1 MLIIKPEQKVFIMRK
16 LYIVNS
22 KGVASATQAMQA
34 LKDVGVMVNGDTWYS
49 MQSVRKAVKECHLGS
64 IYTKLASDYASDY
77 ASNYADIAQCT
88 LVIYCA
94 IIKGYMRLHSI
105 EELGASSKYSKCQA
119 MRDAL
124 DSLEY
129 RHAMRV
135 ELYKSLIEQLHREE
149 Q

>member
-1 MLIIKPEQKVFIMRK
+1 MRK

-49 MQSVRKAVKECHLGS
+49 MQAVRKAVKESHLGS
-64 IYTKLASDYASDY
+64 MYTNLPSDYADV
-77 ASNYADIAQCT
+77 AQRT
-88 LVIYCA
+88 LVIHCDT
-94 IIKGYMRLHSI
+94 IKSYMRLYNI
-105 EELGASSKYSKCQA
+105 EELVASSKYSEYQA
-119 MRDAL
+119 MRNAL

-135 ELYKSLIEQLHREE
+135 ELYKGLIEQLHREE

>member
-1 MLIIKPEQKVFIMRK
+1 MRK

-49 MQSVRKAVKECHLGS
+49 MQAVRKAVKECHLGS
-64 IYTKLASDYASDY
+64 IYTKLPSY
-77 ASNYADIAQCT
+77 YADAAQCT
-88 LVIYCA
+88 LIIYCDT
-94 IIKGYMRLHSI
+94 IKSYMRLYNI

-119 MRDAL
+119 MRNAL

-149 Q
+149 QKHLLHKQ

>member
-1 MLIIKPEQKVFIMRK
+1 MRK

-49 MQSVRKAVKECHLGS
+49 MQAVRKAVKECHLGS
-64 IYTKLASDYASDY
+64 IYTKLPSDAHS
-77 ASNYADIAQCT
+77 AFAQCT
-88 LVIYCA
+88 LVIHCA
-94 IIKGYMRLHSI
+94 TINGYMRLHNI

-119 MRDAL
+119 MRNAL

-135 ELYKSLIEQLHREE
+135 ELYKGLIEQLHREE

>member
-1 MLIIKPEQKVFIMRK
+1 MRK

-49 MQSVRKAVKECHLGS
+49 MQAVRKAVKECHLGS
-64 IYTKLASDYASDY
+64 IYNKLPSDYV
-77 ASNYADIAQCT
+77 DIAQCT
-88 LVIYCA
+88 LVMYCA
-94 IIKGYMRLHSI
+94 IINGYMRLHNI

-119 MRDAL
+119 MRNAL

-135 ELYKSLIEQLHREE
+135 ELYKSLIEQLQREE

>member
-1 MLIIKPEQKVFIMRK
+1 MRK

-22 KGVASATQAMQA
+22 KGVASATQAIQA
-34 LKDVGVMVNGDTWYS
+34 LKDVGVIVNGDTWYS
-49 MQSVRKAVKECHLGS
+49 MQAVRKAVKECHLGS
-64 IYTKLASDYASDY
+64 IYTKLPSD
-77 ASNYADIAQCT
+77 YADIAQCT
-88 LVIYCA
+88 LVIHCA
-94 IIKGYMRLHSI
+94 IIKDYMRLHSI
-105 EELGASSKYSKCQA
+105 EELGAPSKYSKYSKCQA

-135 ELYKSLIEQLHREE
+135 ELYKGLIEQLHREE

>member
-1 MLIIKPEQKVFIMRK
+1 MRK

-22 KGVASATQAMQA
+22 EGVASATQAKQA

-49 MQSVRKAVKECHLGS
+49 MQAVRKAVKECHLGS
-64 IYTKLASDYASDY
+64 VYTKLPSD
-77 ASNYADIAQCT
+77 YADIAQCT
-88 LVIYCA
+88 LVIHCA
-94 IIKGYMRLHSI
+94 SIKDYMRLHSI
-105 EELGASSKYSKCQA
+105 EELGASSNYSKCQA

-135 ELYKSLIEQLHREE
+135 ELYKGLIEQLHREE
-149 Q
+149 QLHIG

>member
-1 MLIIKPEQKVFIMRK
+1 MRK
-16 LYIVNS
+16 LYIVKS

-49 MQSVRKAVKECHLGS
+49 MQAVRKAVKECHLGS
-64 IYTKLASDYASDY
+64 IYTKLPSD
-77 ASNYADIAQCT
+77 YADIAQCT
-88 LVIYCA
+88 LVIHCA
-94 IIKGYMRLHSI
+94 TIKGYLRLHNI
-105 EELGASSKYSKCQA
+105 EELGASTKNSKYQA
-119 MRDAL
+119 MRNAL
-124 DSLEY
+124 NALEY

>member
-1 MLIIKPEQKVFIMRK
+1 MRK

-49 MQSVRKAVKECHLGS
+49 MQAVRKAVKECHLGS
-64 IYTKLASDYASDY
+64 VYTNLPSDYADV
-77 ASNYADIAQCT
+77 AQCT

-94 IIKGYMRLHSI
+94 IIKGYMRLHDI
-105 EELGASSKYSKCQA
+105 EELGASSKYSNCQA

-124 DSLEY
+124 DALEY

-135 ELYKSLIEQLHREE
+135 ELYKGLIEQLHREE

>member
-1 MLIIKPEQKVFIMRK
+1 MRK

-49 MQSVRKAVKECHLGS
+49 MQAVRKAVKECHLGS
-64 IYTKLASDYASDY
+64 IYTKLPSDYV
-77 ASNYADIAQCT
+77 DIAQCT
-88 LVIYCA
+88 LVMYCA
-94 IIKGYMRLHSI
+94 TINGYMRLCSI

-119 MRDAL
+119 MRNAL
-124 DSLEY
+124 ASMEY

-135 ELYKSLIEQLHREE
+135 ELHNSLIEQLHREE